1 MILVCVCVCS
11 ADDVIG
17 LQQLCKDSD
26 CEQCVDYMVMNLEFG
41 ECTDDYDCEDDC
53 EDKDCE
59 EHCEEESEILY
70 CTDDNEITVLS
81 YDEHG
86 CEGDEEQEVFYL
98 GMCMGGDEEED
109 EMEMYMKYTA

>member
-1 MILVCVCVCS
+1 MCS
-11 ADDVIG
+11 ADAVVG
-17 LQQLCKDSD
+17 LQQLCADSD
-26 CEQCVDYMVMNLEFG
+26 CYECVDYMVMNLEFG
-41 ECTDDYDCEDDC
+41 ECKDDYDCEDECKD
-53 EDKDCE
+53 EDAEDCE
-59 EHCEEESEILY
+59 EHCEPESEILY